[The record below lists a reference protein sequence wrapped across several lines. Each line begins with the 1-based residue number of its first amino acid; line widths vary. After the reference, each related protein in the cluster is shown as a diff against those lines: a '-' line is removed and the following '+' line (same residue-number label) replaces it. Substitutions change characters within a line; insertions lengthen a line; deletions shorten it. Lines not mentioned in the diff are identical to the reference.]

1 MKWLPAKKKS
11 MELLVR
17 TGFLT
22 SLISYVFFWFTDFLI
37 PGFVSRYFS
46 VHVFLLTALVCGLLW
61 SHVIQTYTQHP
72 QLRRFIVFSLGLL
85 LALLTWKLTPGLGFE
100 RFFLVM
106 VVFFTPSLLS
116 FFLNDSV

>member
-1 MKWLPAKKKS
+1 MRWFETKKKAI
-11 MELLVR
+11 ELLTR

-22 SLISYVFFWFTDFLI
+22 CLISYILFWVTDFLI

-46 VHVFLLTALVCGLLW
+46 VHVFLLIALVCGLLW
-61 SHVIQTYTQHP
+61 SHVIETYTQHP

-116 FFLNDSV
+116 FFLNDPV

>member
-1 MKWLPAKKKS
+1 MKGFFVQKNSIEPLA
-11 MELLVR
+11 R
-17 TGFLT
+17 TGFLA

-46 VHVFLLTALVCGLLW
+46 VHLFLLTALVCGLLW

>member
-1 MKWLPAKKKS
+1 MTWFSHKHNHIEQLA
-11 MELLVR
+11 R

-22 SLISYVFFWFTDFLI
+22 SLIFYILFWFTDFLI

-46 VHVFLLTALVCGLLW
+46 VHVFLLTGLVCGLLW
-61 SHVIQTYTQHP
+61 SHVIKTYSQHP
-72 QLRRFIVFSLGLL
+72 RLRRFVIFSFGAL
-85 LALLTWKLTPGLGFE
+85 LALLTWKLTSGLGFE

-116 FFLNDSV
+116 FFLNE